1 MTHRNRFFI
10 ISFAVVISFA
20 IVRGIVS
27 FKPATS
33 TVEANLHAASP
44 VYLPVISYQTDLL
57 CRYGVNGGTGVDFP
71 SLGIGWYIDY
81 TASDTPVR
89 PQGTEYF
96 PVIRLVQTS
105 PTTYDY
111 SPKGQSLLDAI
122 AGNPKAHWLI
132 GNEPDRRGFQ
142 DDIEPQLYAEAYHEL
157 YNLIKANDPE
167 AQIIAGTIVQP
178 TPVRLKYLDLVLSSY
193 QQNYSQAMP
202 VDGWSIHNFIL
213 NEVSCEYDP
222 GNCWGAGIPPGIDD
236 DFGEVLTIQ
245 QNDSIELF
253 EERIVRFRQWM
264 KDNGYGGDPLYL
276 TEYGVLMPQDF
287 GFDFARVNAFMSAS
301 FDYMSTAVDPQLG
314 DPNDEYRL
322 VQRWA
327 WYSTTDTSFN
337 GWLFDGA
344 TNTTTPYGDNYKNYT
359 SAITREVDFYPSSIS
374 LTAVDADTYT
384 VTATIANSGNRLDAI
399 SGYATVFI
407 DDGVDEIQI
416 GETELVSLP
425 GCGSNQQISAEWDG
439 VSPGSYTVIVRV
451 NGNFDADLSNDEL
464 LENVTIP

>member
-1 MTHRNRFFI
+1 MSQRRRFLIFTLMISISITI
-10 ISFAVVISFA
+10 IL
-20 IVRGIVS
+20 GIVS
-27 FKPATS
+27 FGLPGTRAQANPQAPA
-33 TVEANLHAASP
+33 A
-44 VYLPVISYQTDLL
+44 VYLPITSYETDLL
-57 CRYGVNGGTGVDFP
+57 CRYGVNGSTSVDFP
-71 SLGIGWYIDY
+71 SLRAGWYIDY
-81 TASDTPVR
+81 TASATPSKPGDT
-89 PQGTEYF
+89 EFF

-111 SPKGQSLLDAI
+111 SPKGQVLLDSI
-122 AGNPKAHWLI
+122 AANPKVHWLI

-157 YNLIKANDPE
+157 YNLIKANDPD
-167 AQIIAGTIVQP
+167 AQVIAGTIVQP

-193 QQNYSQAMP
+193 QQKYSQAMP

-222 GNCWGAGIPPGIDD
+222 GNCWGAGIPPGIND

-245 QNDSIELF
+245 QNDSIDLF
-253 EERIVRFRQWM
+253 KERIVRFRQWM

-301 FDYMSTAVDPQLG
+301 FDYMSTAVDAQLG

-327 WYSTTDTSFN
+327 WYSTTDSSFN

-344 TNTTTPYGDNYKNYT
+344 TKAPTPYGDNYRNYT
-359 SAITREVDFYPSSIS
+359 SVITREVDFYPSTVS
-374 LTAVDADTYT
+374 LTAVDSDTYT
-384 VTATIANSGNRLDAI
+384 VTATIANSGNQHDITSSQVAI
-399 SGYATVFI
+399 FI
-407 DDGVDEIQI
+407 EENSVETQI
-416 GETELVSLP
+416 GQGEIVYLQ
-425 GCGSNQQISAEWDG
+425 GCGSKQQVSAVWDG
-439 VSPGSYTVIVRV
+439 VQPGNYTIIVRV
-451 NGNFDADLSNDEL
+451 NSTTDIDQSNNEL
-464 LENVTIP
+464 TEGVTIP